1 MVFRTGEVGVRRPVW
16 LFRKFRVGLRTEI
29 IFNLAVLMT
38 GALLL
43 VGFGIIKI
51 HERDILKQKV
61 KSGKLIV
68 RSVQNSLSLH
78 LGSKAS
84 APERTFLLHRTIQV
98 HTDAGEIEDIAIV
111 DPGGRVLACSLEG
124 ERVGR
129 IHDQAMAE
137 AISKRRVLWRLDRT
151 SSGFLPVYRDLKVF
165 APLTRD
171 GIPWGGVYL
180 RLPLADVMASIAAS
194 QRLIILLVVLDGAVI
209 VMFGSLLLSR
219 IIIKPLKAL
228 VRATEG
234 IAQGEYDQAILI
246 EDGNEIGKLAEAF
259 NAMTHRLRESQRDVD
274 EYVRSLEIANQRLQ
288 QTQMELMRSEKLAS
302 IGRFAAGVAHEVG
315 NPLGAILGYTSILQQ
330 GIDNPTEGS
339 DYLRRIEV
347 EIQRINK
354 IIRELLDFSRPSHVE
369 IRDVDLNRVVE
380 DCLSLL
386 SYQRSFK
393 DIEPCLQLKKSI
405 PPVQAD
411 ESQIQQIFI
420 NLIIN
425 AVDAMAPEGGTLTLQ
440 TDDYILQSA
449 PTGYNE
455 GARRRRDDPAQ
466 ADYSHMR
473 RPQRTEPVLGLFP
486 VGTRIVCA
494 RVTDTGCGIQAEDLE
509 KIFDPFFTTKDPD
522 KGTGLGL
529 SVSMRILESFG
540 GKIEV
545 VSQVGKGSTFSV
557 LFPVLRDERENNGR
571 KKGSDR

>member
-1 MVFRTGEVGVRRPVW
+1 MVLRTGEAWVRRPAW

-29 IFNLAVLMT
+29 IFNLALLMT

-51 HERDILKQKV
+51 HEQDILKQKV
-61 KSGKLIV
+61 KSGRLIV
-68 RSVQNSLSLH
+68 KSVQNSLSLH
-78 LGSKAS
+78 LGAKTA

-98 HTDAGEIEDIAIV
+98 HTDIGEIEDIAIV
-111 DPGGRVLACSLEG
+111 DPAGRVLASSLEG
-124 ERVGR
+124 GREGR
-129 IHDQAMAE
+129 INDKAMAE
-137 AISKRRVLWRLDRT
+137 ALSKKRVLWRLDR
-151 SSGFLPVYRDLKVF
+151 SASKFFPVYRDLRMF

-171 GIPWGGVYL
+171 GILWGGVYL
-180 RLPLADVMASIAAS
+180 RLPLADVMGSIVAS
-194 QRLIILLVVLDGAVI
+194 QRLIILLVLLDGAVI
-209 VMFGSLLLSR
+209 VLFGSLLLSR

-234 IAQGEYDQAILI
+234 IARGEYEQTIVVG
-246 EDGNEIGKLAEAF
+246 DGNEIGKLAEAF

-330 GIDNPTEGS
+330 GCENRTEGL

-354 IIRELLDFSRPSHVE
+354 IIRELLDFSRPSPVE
-369 IRDVDLNRVVE
+369 IRKVDLNAVIE

-386 SYQRSFK
+386 SYQKSFK
-393 DIEPCLQLKKSI
+393 NIERSLQLKKDI
-405 PPVQAD
+405 PFVEAD
-411 ESQIQQIFI
+411 ESQIQQVLV

-425 AVDAMAPEGGTLTLQ
+425 AVDAMSLDGGTLTLQ
-440 TDDYILQSA
+440 TEDYILQNVS
-449 PTGYNE
+449 TGFNE
-455 GARRRRDDPAQ
+455 GARRRRDDPVQ
-466 ADYSHMR
+466 ADYSHLR
-473 RPQRTEPVLGLFP
+473 RFQRSEPLLGSFAR
-486 VGTRIVCA
+486 GTRIVCA

-529 SVSMRILESFG
+529 SVSLRILESFG

-545 VSQVGKGSTFSV
+545 VSEVGRGSTFSV
-557 LFPVLRDERENNGR
+557 VLPASRGERENNGR
-571 KKGSDR
+571 KKGLGC